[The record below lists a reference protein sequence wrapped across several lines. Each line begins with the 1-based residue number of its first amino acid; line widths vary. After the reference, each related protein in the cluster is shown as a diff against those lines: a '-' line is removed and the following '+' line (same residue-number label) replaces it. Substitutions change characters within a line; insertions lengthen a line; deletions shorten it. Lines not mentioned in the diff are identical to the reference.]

1 MTQSGEAAP
10 VVLKADAGGLGPSR
24 PVWSPANDWIV
35 HSDRDGGLKLI
46 SPDGE
51 TARDVAAP
59 STLVAAF
66 SSNLWLMEGLD
77 AVKVR

>member
-1 MTQSGEAAP
+1 
-10 VVLKADAGGLGPSR
+10 
-24 PVWSPANDWIV
+24 V

-66 SSNLWLMEGLD
+66 SSNLRLMEGLD